1 MSFLDKNIAALR
13 ARDEN
18 RARWVESAQK
28 PPDLEI
34 AASKSGAPVPR
45 LGKALL
51 HSAYH
56 PEMEA
61 EKLAAAAGAVE
72 GRSLVVFGFGFGY
85 HLEKIA
91 REAGSVTVI
100 EPAPGVLRAAFEAR
114 DLAWLMEKIK
124 IVPPDEFA
132 GQVFSFDPLRSAW
145 IDHEPTARIFRK
157 ERDLLAEPFIVRTWA
172 ARRKYKVMVIGPARG
187 GSVPTAASTARAL
200 SELGFDVD
208 FVDNTPYRDEA
219 ARINEATG
227 SRRNRDALKTMFNN
241 YLGERIAARADY
253 VRPDMIIALAQA
265 PLAPELIRRLKNLE
279 VPLIFWF
286 VENHRT
292 IPYWRA
298 VAPHYDYFFGIQK
311 GRFLEMLAEAGAPF
325 TGYLPQAADPAI
337 HRPLALSEEERKKYG
352 SQVSFMGAGY
362 PNRHAVFSRLIDL
375 PFRIWGTEWNLQ
387 SPVGRLVTNANRRLD
402 PDEYVKIFNA
412 SKINLNLSSSTT
424 SQGIDPM
431 NDFVNP
437 RTFEIAACGAFQL
450 ADENG
455 ELAGMFEP
463 GREIAT
469 FRDVHELREK
479 IGYYLEH
486 NAERETIAGAGM
498 KKVLAEHTFVHRMA
512 RMMSVVIPREEDR
525 IESARRKNRGINDV
539 DAILERTRDPEL
551 AAFLERFAGQGTLSM
566 KKVMKAIEEG
576 EGPLSRQEA
585 LLVMLD
591 QIITQGS

>member
-18 RARWVESAQK
+18 TARWMESAQE

-34 AASKSGAPVPR
+34 VTSKSGAPVPR
-45 LGKALL
+45 LGKVLL
-51 HSAYH
+51 HSSYY
-56 PEMEA
+56 PEKEA
-61 EKLAAAAGAVE
+61 EKLAASAGSVE
-72 GRSLVVFGFGFGY
+72 ERSLVVFGFGFGY

-100 EPAPGVLRAAFEAR
+100 EPSPGVLRAAFEAR
-114 DLAWLMEKIK
+114 DLAWLIEKIN

-132 GQVFSFDPLRSAW
+132 RPASSFDPLRSDW
-145 IDHEPTARIFRK
+145 IDHEPAARIFRK
-157 ERDLLAEPFIVRTWA
+157 KRDLLAEPFIVRTWA
-172 ARRKYKVMVIGPARG
+172 AKKKYRVMVIGPALG

-200 SELGFDVD
+200 SELGFEVD
-208 FVDNTPYRDEA
+208 FVDNTPYKDEA
-219 ARINEATG
+219 ARINETTPAP
-227 SRRNRDALKTMFNN
+227 RNRNALKTIFNN

-253 VRPDMIIALAQA
+253 MKPDMILALAQA
-265 PLAPELIRRLKNLE
+265 PLGPELIRRLKSLD
-279 VPLIFWF
+279 VPIIFWF
-286 VENHRT
+286 VENHRA

-311 GRFLEMLAEAGAPF
+311 GRFPDMLAEAGAPF
-325 TGYLPQAADPAI
+325 AGYLPQAADPAV
-337 HRPLALSEEERKKYG
+337 HHPLALSEEEREKYG
-352 SQVSFMGAGY
+352 SPVSFMGAGY
-362 PNRHAVFSRLIDL
+362 PNRHAVFSRLLDL
-375 PFRIWGTEWNLQ
+375 PFRIWGTEWDLQ
-387 SPVGRLVTNANRRLD
+387 SPVGRLVANANRRLD
-402 PDEYVKIFNA
+402 PAEYVKIFNA
-412 SKINLNLSSSTT
+412 SDINLNLSSSAT
-424 SQGIDPM
+424 SRGIDPM

-469 FRDVHELREK
+469 FRDAHELREK
-479 IGYYLEH
+479 IDYYLERP
-486 NAERETIAGAGM
+486 AEREAIARAGM

-525 IESARRKNRGINDV
+525 IERARRKNRGINDV
-539 DAILERTRDPEL
+539 DAILERTEDPEL
-551 AAFLERFAGQGTLSM
+551 AAFLARFKGQGALSM

-576 EGPLSRQEA
+576 EGDLSRQEA
-585 LLVMLD
+585 LFVMID
-591 QIITQGS
+591 QILTQGP